1 MEWEMRQDH
10 EQFGIAEIQR
20 QRRGG
25 DEIREVNKNQIIML
39 RAIFEA
45 PTPHQATNLSILH
58 I

>member
-1 MEWEMRQDH
+1 MRQDH

-20 QRRGG
+20 QKRGG